1 MVQTRAQSPYTVH
14 KPQGLLSLK
23 SLYASTQGNPS
34 HQTPTPSPMT
44 PVRAL
49 SLSLV
54 VAGVVFGLKWLAYA
68 ITGSVALYSDALES
82 IVNIVAAGTAL
93 VAVLVSRRPAD
104 SNHPF
109 GHTKAEYFSAVLE
122 GVLIVLAALAIV
134 REAWPKLLM
143 PQPVESLGT
152 GLLVSLGASGINA
165 ALGWFLV
172 SSGRKARS
180 PAVVADGR
188 HILADVLTSVGV
200 LLGVGLAWLSGWWV
214 LDPLL
219 AMAVAIN
226 ILWVG
231 WRLVRDSVGGL
242 MDESVS
248 ELELSSIRSALHKAL
263 EGLAAEGKVLEIH
276 DLRTRRAGPR
286 TFVEFHLVVPG
297 QTSVEQA
304 HQICD
309 RLEGALQASLDGIT
323 TTIHVEP
330 DHKAKHTTFRIG

>member
-1 MVQTRAQSPYTVH
+1 
-14 KPQGLLSLK
+14 
-23 SLYASTQGNPS
+23 
-34 HQTPTPSPMT
+34 MT

-134 REAWPKLLM
+134 REAWPKLFT
-143 PQPVESLGT
+143 PQPVEGLGT

-172 SSGRKARS
+172 SRGRKARS

-200 LLGVGLAWLSGWWV
+200 LLGIGLAWLSGWWV

-248 ELELSSIRSALHKAL
+248 ELELSGIRNALHRAL

-309 RLEGALQASLDGIT
+309 RLESTLQASLDGIA

>member
-1 MVQTRAQSPYTVH
+1 
-14 KPQGLLSLK
+14 
-23 SLYASTQGNPS
+23 
-34 HQTPTPSPMT
+34 MT
-44 PVRAL
+44 PIRAL

-68 ITGSVALYSDALES
+68 LTGSVALYSDALES
-82 IVNIVAAGTAL
+82 IVNIVAAGAAL
-93 VAVLVSRRPAD
+93 IAVLVSRRPAD
-104 SNHPF
+104 SNHPY

-134 REAWPKLLM
+134 REAWPRLLA
-143 PQPVESLGT
+143 PEPIPELGA
-152 GLLVSLGASGINA
+152 GMLVSLVASGLNA
-165 ALGWFLV
+165 LLGWFLIRN
-172 SSGRKARS
+172 GRRARS
-180 PAVVADGR
+180 PAVVADGQ
-188 HILADVLTSVGV
+188 HILTDVLTSVGV
-200 LLGVGLAWLSGWWV
+200 LVGIGLAWLSGWWV

-219 AMAVAIN
+219 AIAVAIN

-242 MDESVS
+242 MDEAIPEQ
-248 ELELSSIRSALHKAL
+248 ELADIRNSLNYAL
-263 EGLAAEGKVLEIH
+263 EGLTSDGRVLEIH

-297 QTSVEQA
+297 ATSVEQA

-309 RLEGALQASLDGIT
+309 RLENALRANLDGVR

-330 DHKAKHTTFRIG
+330 DYKAKHSTFRIG

>member
-1 MVQTRAQSPYTVH
+1 MLRVV
-14 KPQGLLSLK
+14 
-23 SLYASTQGNPS
+23 
-34 HQTPTPSPMT
+34 MT
-44 PVRAL
+44 PVQAL

-54 VAGVVFGLKWLAYA
+54 VAGLVFALKWLAYVF
-68 ITGSVALYSDALES
+68 TGSVALYSDALES
-82 IVNIVAAGTAL
+82 VVNIAAAGAAL

-104 SNHPF
+104 HNHPY

-134 REAWPKLLM
+134 REAWPKLTNPTPL
-143 PQPVESLGT
+143 PELGQGVLFSLA
-152 GLLVSLGASGINA
+152 ASALNA
-165 ALGWFLV
+165 VLGWFLLLQ
-172 SSGRKARS
+172 GRKAHS
-180 PAVVADGR
+180 PAVIADGK
-188 HILADVLTSVGV
+188 HILTDVLTSLGV
-200 LLGVGLAWLSGWWV
+200 LVGIGLAWLSGWWI

-219 AMAVAIN
+219 AIGVATN

-242 MDESVS
+242 MDEALPAQ
-248 ELELSSIRSALHKAL
+248 ELDQIRNALNKAL
-263 EGLAAEGKVLEIH
+263 QGLAVEGKVLEVH

-297 QTSVEQA
+297 ATPVEQA

-309 RLEGALQASLDGIT
+309 RLEMALQAQLGQVL

-330 DHKAKHTTFRIG
+330 DHKAKHTTFRVG